1 MVLLTAS
8 LNEHHILKAVRSVL
22 ILTKLTSNFWRR
34 SYFEASGE
42 TVGWASNFAFK
53 IRTYSSFTEI
63 HFAI

>member
-1 MVLLTAS
+1 MLLLRAS
-8 LNEHHILKAVRSVL
+8 LNKHYILKVVRSVL

-42 TVGWASNFAFK
+42 TVGCVSNFAFK
-53 IRTYSSFTEI
+53 IRTYSPFTEI